1 MVMQDALLIASNE
14 LSDFLNAAD
23 KREHLIQRCESYFDK
38 LVEPLD
44 LPGPDPIID
53 PVLRST
59 IRPLV
64 GRLYDEAVRKLE
76 AQNHAV

>member
-1 MVMQDALLIASNE
+1 MQDALLIASNE
-14 LSDFLNAAD
+14 LSAFLNAAD
-23 KREHLIQRCESYFDK
+23 KREHLIQRCEWYFDK
-38 LVEPLD
+38 VVEPLD
-44 LPGPDPIID
+44 IPGPDPVID

>member
-1 MVMQDALLIASNE
+1 MQDLLLIVTNE
-14 LSDFLNAAD
+14 LSAFLSAAD
-23 KREHLIQRCESYFDK
+23 KREHLVQRCELYFDR

-44 LPGPDPIID
+44 IPGPDPIID

-64 GRLYDEAVRKLE
+64 TRLYDEAVRKLE
-76 AQNHAV
+76 AQQHAA